1 MSVSSLSAARLVCE
15 LRDWKV
21 SNLELQKILY
31 IAHMIYLGNESVPLI
46 DENFEAWDYG
56 PVIPELYQHVKGFG
70 AKPVGNVFHSVDL
83 PEKKSLE
90 YSYIQR
96 TVKVTNG
103 MTAGQLVNFTHRH
116 EGAWYKCYKLGAR
129 GVVISQKAILDEYDD
144 WKQPKAR

>member
-31 IAHMIYLGNESVPLI
+31 IAHMIYLGNEEVPLL

-70 AKPVGNVFHSVDL
+70 AKPVGNVFHSVPL
-83 PEKKSLE
+83 PDENTKE

-96 TVKVTNG
+96 AAEVAKG
-103 MTAGQLVNFTHRH
+103 MSAGQLVSFTHRPH
-116 EGAWYKCYKLGAR
+116 GAWSHFYKPGLR
-129 GVVISQKAILDEYDD
+129 NNIILNQNILDEYNE
-144 WKQPKAR
+144 WKRSRTQ

>member
-83 PEKKSLE
+83 PAKTSKE
-90 YSYIQR
+90 YSYIR
-96 TVKVTNG
+96 RAAEVSKA
-103 MTAGQLVNFTHRH
+103 MTA
-116 EGAWYKCYKLGAR
+116 
-129 GVVISQKAILDEYDD
+129 
-144 WKQPKAR
+144 